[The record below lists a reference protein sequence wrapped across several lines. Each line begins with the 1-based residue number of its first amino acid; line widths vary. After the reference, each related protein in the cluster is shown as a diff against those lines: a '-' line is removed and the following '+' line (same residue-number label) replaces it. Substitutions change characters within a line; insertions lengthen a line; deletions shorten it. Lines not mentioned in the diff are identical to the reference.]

1 MAIPRAALPT
11 LISAHPELPNTND
24 LSILSKMKKA
34 AKTIEPDGNSLLLR
48 ASAKRL
54 FESLMEQTSDRIY
67 IKDKKSRF
75 VAASQALADLHGY
88 KNRHDLEGL
97 TDFDLFTIE
106 HAQQAFDDEQAIL
119 HTEKPIINKVEK
131 ETWESGKT
139 TWVSSTKAPLYL
151 SSGKLA
157 GIIGISRDVTNEKL
171 AQQKLAQSEQRFREQ
186 NAIMRSDYESAH
198 KVQGV
203 MIPGRIPHVKHVN
216 IAHLW
221 KPMTLVGGDI
231 INFPRNPGNCLLFF
245 LGDVCGHG
253 VTAAFYTVLIKYLT
267 AHSAEAYSENPRD
280 FLNSVNDGVTGRIEN
295 GFVTGLAGH
304 FGPRQKDG
312 SRKLILAH
320 AGHKQVLLY
329 RKIAAT
335 VELIELSNGTV
346 MGLPGTSA
354 SSVKS
359 IDMQVGDRFY
369 AFTDGIIEAANPSG
383 DEFGMSR
390 VMARFK
396 KLSKKPIQE
405 TIQTM
410 YEDVCEFTEV
420 PDQQDDITILGF
432 ELTP

>member
-1 MAIPRAALPT
+1 M
-11 LISAHPELPNTND
+11 
-24 LSILSKMKKA
+24 
-34 AKTIEPDGNSLLLR
+34 LLR

-75 VAASQALADLHGY
+75 VAASQALAKLHGY
-88 KNRHDLEGL
+88 ENRHDLEGL
-97 TDFDLFTIE
+97 TDFDFFTIE
-106 HAQQAFDDEQAIL
+106 HAQQAFDDEQEIL
-119 HTEKPIINKVEK
+119 RTGKPIINKVEK
-131 ETWESGKT
+131 ETWEGGKT

-171 AQQKLAQSEQRFREQ
+171 AQEKLARSEHRLREQ
-186 NAIMRSDYESAH
+186 NAIMRSDYESAQ

-203 MIPGRIPHVKHVN
+203 MIPGRVPHIEHVN

-231 INFPRNPGNCLLFF
+231 INFPRNPGKCLLFF

-280 FLNSVNDGVTGRIEN
+280 FLNSVNDGVTGRIER

-320 AGHKQVLLY
+320 AGHRQVLVY
-329 RKIAAT
+329 RKA
-335 VELIELSNGTV
+335 EKKIELVDLPNGTV

-359 IDMQVGDRFY
+359 VDLQAGDRFY
-369 AFTDGIIEAANPSG
+369 AFTDGIVEAANPREE
-383 DEFGMSR
+383 EFGMER
-390 VMARFK
+390 VMERFET
-396 KLSKKPIQE
+396 LSSKPIKE
-405 TIQTM
+405 VIATI
-410 YEDVCEFTEV
+410 YEDVCEFTAV

-432 ELTP
+432 ELT